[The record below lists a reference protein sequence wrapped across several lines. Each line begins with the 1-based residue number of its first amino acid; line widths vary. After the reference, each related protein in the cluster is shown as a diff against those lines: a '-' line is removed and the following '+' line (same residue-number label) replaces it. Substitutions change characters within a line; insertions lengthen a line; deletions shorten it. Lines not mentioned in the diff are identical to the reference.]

1 MWQTPLVRDKRPA
14 SSGQVRVP
22 PVHGPVLPEPRGE
35 KMACLHDRIDTDTD
49 LQETLQKQYPK
60 DTLGALLHLL
70 KDPEAR

>member
-1 MWQTPLVRDKRPA
+1 
-14 SSGQVRVP
+14 
-22 PVHGPVLPEPRGE
+22 
-35 KMACLHDRIDTDTD
+35 MACLHDRIDTDTD